1 MHAVTKKK
9 THTKK
14 RLSSF
19 CHLQDKKNSWQENKN
34 LTPVLWITFVS
45 RFFFVRKNGCGWRRF
60 LRARRRTL
68 FITSFREKS
77 FLDWLMEQHLNDYKS
92 NSNILW
98 QILFTHFSVRFFSIN
113 KQVCQIFFL
122 ECKYSRWLT
131 QFYSIFFYFLNEIFV
146 SICVN
151 EVFEIFW
158 RSWSF
163 GCLLLSS

>member
-1 MHAVTKKK
+1 MTRRIVGTVIQCFPFIFRTLTLRACCNEKKK
-9 THTKK
+9 HTHTKK

-98 QILFTHFSVRFFSIN
+98 QILFTHFSVRFF
-113 KQVCQIFFL
+113 L
-122 ECKYSRWLT
+122 
-131 QFYSIFFYFLNEIFV
+131 
-146 SICVN
+146 
-151 EVFEIFW
+151 
-158 RSWSF
+158 
-163 GCLLLSS
+163 